1 MNELNLENHGLSKL
15 TVVIPTISR
24 PEFVKRQIIF
34 WSQFDAQVRILD
46 GAKTPIDTSQLG
58 LLPKNIQYLHE
69 PQRFNE
75 RLSNAWKHVDT
86 EFACLLPDDEFFL
99 PSGLASS
106 MRYLDQ
112 NPNITGCVGK
122 VLMFFV
128 DQGRFLTYQDY
139 EYWRNFATDSVT
151 AESRVQE
158 VLPPNKVHKVQFA
171 VLRSS
176 IWKEIFTSSYCDF
189 YSTGYL
195 YERMLNLH
203 SAVLGRTVVLDE
215 LMWMRSMENPPL
227 TNAAVPRDDGGMLGW
242 ADNPSNRDEVLHYVK
257 KVERII
263 GSEGSIEA
271 SKALKFAEQFVYGG
285 FETHRIKVQNSKHS
299 FRRRLSEVLIHYAPK
314 SIKLAAKRIGPRKLL
329 GYLDWQ
335 GFVLEETCNKLE
347 QSGIAF
353 NKRELQLIERL
364 ALEMDLE
371 RRTAGYKSIPAHL
384 VQR

>member
-1 MNELNLENHGLSKL
+1 MEHDLPSVGLSRL

-24 PEFVKRQIIF
+24 PEFVKRQITF

-46 GAKTPIDTSQLG
+46 GAATAIDLSQFG
-58 LLPKNIQYLHE
+58 QIPENVQYFHE
-69 PQRFNE
+69 PQKFNE

-99 PSGLASS
+99 PSGLIASLEH
-106 MRYLDQ
+106 LDK
-112 NPNITGCVGK
+112 NPTVTGCVGK

-139 EYWRNFATDSVT
+139 EYWKDFATDSVT

-171 VLRSS
+171 VLRSP
-176 IWKEIFTSSYCDF
+176 IWKEIFTSSYGDF

-215 LMWMRSMENPPL
+215 LTWMRSMENPPL
-227 TNAAVPRDDGGMLGW
+227 TNAAVPRDNGGMLGW

-271 SKALKFAEQFVYGG
+271 SKAHEFAEQFVYGG
-285 FETHRIKVQNSKHS
+285 FETHRIKVQNSKRS
-299 FRRRLSEVLIHYAPK
+299 FRRRLSEALIRYAPK
-314 SIKLAAKRIGPRKLL
+314 SIKLAAKRIGPRKVL

-335 GFVLEETCNKLE
+335 GFVIEETCNKLD
-347 QSGIAF
+347 QNGIAF

-364 ALEMDLE
+364 TLETDLE
-371 RRTAGYKSIPAHL
+371 RRTAGYKSVPSHL

>member
-1 MNELNLENHGLSKL
+1 MEHDLPSVGLSRL

-24 PEFVKRQIIF
+24 PEFVKRQITF

-46 GAKTPIDTSQLG
+46 GAATAIDLSQFG
-58 LLPKNIQYLHE
+58 QIPRNVQYFHE
-69 PQRFNE
+69 PQKFNE
-75 RLSNAWKHVDT
+75 RLSNAWEHVDT

-99 PSGLASS
+99 PSGLIASLEH
-106 MRYLDQ
+106 LDK
-112 NPNITGCVGK
+112 NPTVTGCVGK

-139 EYWRNFATDSVT
+139 EYWKDFATDSVT

-171 VLRSS
+171 VLRSP
-176 IWKEIFTSSYCDF
+176 IWKEIFTSSYGDF

-227 TNAAVPRDDGGMLGW
+227 TNAAVPRDNGGMLGW
-242 ADNPSNRDEVLHYVK
+242 ADNPSNQDEVLHYVK

-271 SKALKFAEQFVYGG
+271 SKAHEFAERFVYGG
-285 FETHRIKVQNSKHS
+285 FETHRIKVQNSKRS
-299 FRRRLSEVLIHYAPK
+299 FRRRLSEALIRYAPK
-314 SIKLAAKRIGPRKLL
+314 SIKLAAKRIGPRKVL

-335 GFVLEETCNKLE
+335 GFVIEETCNKMD
-347 QSGIAF
+347 QNGIAF

-364 ALEMDLE
+364 TLETDLE
-371 RRTAGYKSIPAHL
+371 RRTAGYKSVPSHL

>member
-1 MNELNLENHGLSKL
+1 MERDLPSVGLSRL

-24 PEFVKRQIIF
+24 PEFVKRQITF

-46 GAKTPIDTSQLG
+46 GAATAIDLSQFG
-58 LLPKNIQYLHE
+58 QIPRNVQYFHE
-69 PQRFNE
+69 PQKFNE

-99 PSGLASS
+99 PSGLIASLEH
-106 MRYLDQ
+106 LDK
-112 NPNITGCVGK
+112 NPTVTGCVGK

-139 EYWRNFATDSVT
+139 EYWKDFATDSVT

-171 VLRSS
+171 VLRSP
-176 IWKEIFTSSYCDF
+176 IWKQIFTSAYGDF

-227 TNAAVPRDDGGMLGW
+227 TNAAVPRDNGGMLGW

-271 SKALKFAEQFVYGG
+271 SKAHEFAERFVYGG
-285 FETHRIKVQNSKHS
+285 FETHRIKVQNSKRS
-299 FRRRLSEVLIHYAPK
+299 FRRRLSEALIRYAPK
-314 SIKLAAKRIGPRKLL
+314 SIKLAAKRIGPRKVL

-335 GFVLEETCNKLE
+335 GFVIEETCNKLE
-347 QSGIAF
+347 QNGIAF

-364 ALEMDLE
+364 ALETDLE
-371 RRTAGYKSIPAHL
+371 RMTAGYKSVPSHL

>member
-1 MNELNLENHGLSKL
+1 MEHDLPSVGLSRL

-24 PEFVKRQIIF
+24 PEFVKRQITF

-46 GAKTPIDTSQLG
+46 GAATAIDLSQFG
-58 LLPKNIQYLHE
+58 QIPRNVQYLHE
-69 PQRFNE
+69 PQKFNE

-99 PSGLASS
+99 PSGLIASLEH
-106 MRYLDQ
+106 LDK
-112 NPNITGCVGK
+112 NPTVTGCVGK

-139 EYWRNFATDSVT
+139 EYWKDFATDSGS

-158 VLPPNKVHKVQFA
+158 VLPPNKVHKVQFG
-171 VLRSS
+171 VLRSP
-176 IWKEIFTSSYCDF
+176 IWKKIFMSSYGDF

-215 LMWMRSMENPPL
+215 LIWMRSMENPPL

-257 KVERII
+257 KVEKII
-263 GSEGSIEA
+263 ASEGSIEA
-271 SKALKFAEQFVYGG
+271 SKAHEFAEQFVYGG
-285 FETHRIKVQNSKHS
+285 FETHRIKVQNSKRS
-299 FRRRLSEVLIHYAPK
+299 FRRRLSEALIRYAPK
-314 SIKLAAKRIGPRKLL
+314 SIKLAAKRIGPRKVL

-335 GFVLEETCNKLE
+335 GFVIEETCNKMD
-347 QSGIAF
+347 QNGIAF

-364 ALEMDLE
+364 TLETDLG
-371 RRTAGYKSIPAHL
+371 RKTAGYKSVPSHL

>member
-1 MNELNLENHGLSKL
+1 MEHDLPSVGLSRL

-24 PEFVKRQIIF
+24 PEFVKRQITF

-46 GAKTPIDTSQLG
+46 GAVTAINLSQFG
-58 LLPKNIQYLHE
+58 VIPENVQYFHE
-69 PQRFNE
+69 PHKFNE

-99 PSGLASS
+99 PSGLIASLEH
-106 MRYLDQ
+106 LDK
-112 NPNITGCVGK
+112 NPTVTGCVGK

-139 EYWRNFATDSVT
+139 EYWKDFATDSRT

-171 VLRSS
+171 VLRSP
-176 IWKEIFTSSYCDF
+176 IWKEIFTSSYGDF

-227 TNAAVPRDDGGMLGW
+227 TNAAVPRDNGGMLGW

-257 KVERII
+257 KVKRII
-263 GSEGSIEA
+263 GSEGSIAA
-271 SKALKFAEQFVYGG
+271 SKAHEFAERFVYEG
-285 FETHRIKVQNSKHS
+285 FETHRIKVQNSKQS
-299 FRRRLSEVLIHYAPK
+299 FRRRLSEALIRYAPK
-314 SIKLAAKRIGPRKLL
+314 SIKLAAKRIGPRKVL

-335 GFVLEETCNKLE
+335 GFVIEDTCNKLK
-347 QSGIAF
+347 QNGIAF
-353 NKRELQLIERL
+353 NERELQLIERL
-364 ALEMDLE
+364 ALETDLE
-371 RRTAGYKSIPAHL
+371 RRTAGYKSVPSHL

>member
-1 MNELNLENHGLSKL
+1 MEHDLPSVGLSRL

-24 PEFVKRQIIF
+24 PDFVKRQIAF

-46 GAKTPIDTSQLG
+46 GASTAIDLSQFG
-58 LLPKNIQYLHE
+58 QIPENVQYFHE
-69 PQRFNE
+69 PQKFNE

-99 PSGLASS
+99 PSGLIASLE
-106 MRYLDQ
+106 YLDK
-112 NPNITGCVGK
+112 NPTVTGCVGK

-139 EYWRNFATDSVT
+139 EYWKDFATDSVT

-171 VLRSS
+171 VLRSP
-176 IWKEIFTSSYCDF
+176 IWKEIFTSSYGDF

-195 YERMLNLH
+195 YERMLNLY

-227 TNAAVPRDDGGMLGW
+227 TNVAVPRDNGGMLGW

-257 KVERII
+257 KVEGII

-271 SKALKFAEQFVYGG
+271 SKAHEFAEQFVYGG
-285 FETHRIKVQNSKHS
+285 FETHRIKVQNSKRS
-299 FRRRLSEVLIHYAPK
+299 FRRRLSEALIRYAPK
-314 SIKLAAKRIGPRKLL
+314 SIKLAAKRIGPRKVL

-335 GFVLEETCNKLE
+335 GFVLEETFSKLG
-347 QSGIAF
+347 QRGIAF

-364 ALEMDLE
+364 ALETDLE
-371 RRTAGYKSIPAHL
+371 RRTAGYKSAPSHL

>member
-1 MNELNLENHGLSKL
+1 MEHDLPSVGLSRL

-24 PEFVKRQIIF
+24 PEFVKRQITF

-46 GAKTPIDTSQLG
+46 GAATAIDLSQFG
-58 LLPKNIQYLHE
+58 QIPRNVQYFHE
-69 PQRFNE
+69 PQKFNE

-99 PSGLASS
+99 PSGLIASLEH
-106 MRYLDQ
+106 LDK
-112 NPNITGCVGK
+112 NPTVTGCVGK

-139 EYWRNFATDSVT
+139 EYWKDFATDSVT

-171 VLRSS
+171 VLRSP
-176 IWKEIFTSSYCDF
+176 IWKEIFTSSYGDF

-227 TNAAVPRDDGGMLGW
+227 TNAAVPRDNGGRLGW
-242 ADNPSNRDEVLHYVK
+242 ADNPGNRDEVLHYVK

-263 GSEGSIEA
+263 GSQGSIEA
-271 SKALKFAEQFVYGG
+271 SKAHEFAERFVYGG
-285 FETHRIKVQNSKHS
+285 FETHRIKVQNSKRS
-299 FRRRLSEVLIHYAPK
+299 FRRRLSEALIRYAPK
-314 SIKLAAKRIGPRKLL
+314 SIKLAAKRIGPRKVL

-335 GFVLEETCNKLE
+335 GFVIEETCNKLD
-347 QSGIAF
+347 QNGIAF

-364 ALEMDLE
+364 TLETDLE
-371 RRTAGYKSIPAHL
+371 RRTAGYKSVPSHL

>member
-1 MNELNLENHGLSKL
+1 MEHDLPSVGLSRL

-24 PEFVKRQIIF
+24 PEFVKRQITF

-46 GAKTPIDTSQLG
+46 GAATAIDLSQFG
-58 LLPKNIQYLHE
+58 QIPENVQYFHE
-69 PQRFNE
+69 PQKFNE

-99 PSGLASS
+99 PSGLIASLEH
-106 MRYLDQ
+106 LDK
-112 NPNITGCVGK
+112 NPTVTGCVGK

-139 EYWRNFATDSVT
+139 EYWKDFATDSVT

-158 VLPPNKVHKVQFA
+158 VLPPNKVHKVQFG
-171 VLRSS
+171 VLRSP
-176 IWKEIFTSSYCDF
+176 IWKKIFMSSYGDF

-215 LMWMRSMENPPL
+215 LIWMRSMENPPL

-242 ADNPSNRDEVLHYVK
+242 ADNPSSRDEILHYVK
-257 KVERII
+257 KVEKII
-263 GSEGSIEA
+263 ASEGSIEA
-271 SKALKFAEQFVYGG
+271 SKAHEFAEQFVYGG
-285 FETHRIKVQNSKHS
+285 FETHRIKVQNSKRS
-299 FRRRLSEVLIHYAPK
+299 FRRRLSEVLIRYAPK
-314 SIKLAAKRIGPRKLL
+314 SIKLAAKRIGPRKVL

-335 GFVLEETCNKLE
+335 GFVIEETCNKLD
-347 QSGIAF
+347 QNRIAF

-364 ALEMDLE
+364 TLETDLE
-371 RRTAGYKSIPAHL
+371 RRTAGYKSVPSHL

>member
-1 MNELNLENHGLSKL
+1 MSKIDVVNAGLSRL

-24 PEFVKRQIIF
+24 PEFVKRQITF

-46 GAKTPIDTSQLG
+46 GASTAIDLSQFG
-58 LLPKNIQYLHE
+58 QIPENVQYFHE
-69 PQRFNE
+69 PQKFNE

-86 EFACLLPDDEFFL
+86 EFACLLPDDEFLL
-99 PSGLASS
+99 PSGLTASLE
-106 MRYLDQ
+106 YLDK
-112 NPNITGCVGK
+112 NPTDTGCVGR

-139 EYWRNFATDSVT
+139 EYWKDFATDSIT

-171 VLRSS
+171 VLRSP
-176 IWKEIFTSSYCDF
+176 IWKKIFRSSYGDF

-227 TNAAVPRDDGGMLGW
+227 TNVAVPRDNGGMLGW

-271 SKALKFAEQFVYGG
+271 SKAHEFAERFVYGG
-285 FETHRIKVQNSKHS
+285 FETHRIKVQNSKRS
-299 FRRRLSEVLIHYAPK
+299 FRRRLSEALIRYAPK
-314 SIKLAAKRIGPRKLL
+314 SIKLAAKRIGPRKVLS
-329 GYLDWQ
+329 YLDWQ
-335 GFVLEETCNKLE
+335 GFVIEETCNKLE
-347 QSGIAF
+347 QNGIAF

-364 ALEMDLE
+364 ALDTDLE
-371 RRTAGYKSIPAHL
+371 RRTAGYKSAPSHL

>member
-1 MNELNLENHGLSKL
+1 MEHDLPSVGLSRL

-24 PEFVKRQIIF
+24 PEFVKRQITF

-46 GAKTPIDTSQLG
+46 GAATAIDLSQFG
-58 LLPKNIQYLHE
+58 QISGNVQYFHE
-69 PQRFNE
+69 PQKFNE

-99 PSGLASS
+99 PSGLIASLEH
-106 MRYLDQ
+106 LDK
-112 NPNITGCVGK
+112 NPTVTGCVGK

-139 EYWRNFATDSVT
+139 EYWKDFATDSRT

-171 VLRSS
+171 VLRSP
-176 IWKEIFTSSYCDF
+176 IWKEIFTSSYGDF

-271 SKALKFAEQFVYGG
+271 SKAHEFAERFVYGG
-285 FETHRIKVQNSKHS
+285 FETHRIKVQNSKRS
-299 FRRRLSEVLIHYAPK
+299 FRRRLSEALIRYAPK
-314 SIKLAAKRIGPRKLL
+314 SIKLAAKRIGPRKVL

-335 GFVLEETCNKLE
+335 GFVIEETCNKMD
-347 QSGIAF
+347 QNGIAF

-364 ALEMDLE
+364 TLETDLE
-371 RRTAGYKSIPAHL
+371 RRTAGYKSVPSHL

>member
-1 MNELNLENHGLSKL
+1 
-15 TVVIPTISR
+15 
-24 PEFVKRQIIF
+24 
-34 WSQFDAQVRILD
+34 
-46 GAKTPIDTSQLG
+46 
-58 LLPKNIQYLHE
+58 
-69 PQRFNE
+69 
-75 RLSNAWKHVDT
+75 
-86 EFACLLPDDEFFL
+86 
-99 PSGLASS
+99 
-106 MRYLDQ
+106 
-112 NPNITGCVGK
+112 
-122 VLMFFV
+122 MFFV

-158 VLPPNKVHKVQFA
+158 VLPPNKVHKVQFG

-176 IWKEIFTSSYCDF
+176 IWKEIFTSSYGDF

-215 LMWMRSMENPPL
+215 LIWMRSMENPPL

-242 ADNPSNRDEVLHYVK
+242 ADNPCNRDEILHYVK
-257 KVERII
+257 KVEKII
-263 GSEGSIEA
+263 ASEGSIEA
-271 SKALKFAEQFVYGG
+271 SKARKFAEQFVYGG
-285 FETHRIKVQNSKHS
+285 FETHRIKVQSSKRS
-299 FRRRLSEVLIHYAPK
+299 FRRRLSEALIRYAPK
-314 SIKLAAKRIGPRKLL
+314 SIKLAAKRIGPRKVL
-329 GYLDWQ
+329 GYFDWQ
-335 GFVLEETCNKLE
+335 GFVLEETYNKL
-347 QSGIAF
+347 QQGGIAF

>member
-1 MNELNLENHGLSKL
+1 MEHDLPSVGLSRL

-24 PEFVKRQIIF
+24 PEFVKRQITF

-46 GAKTPIDTSQLG
+46 GAATAIDLSQFG
-58 LLPKNIQYLHE
+58 QIPRNVQYFHE
-69 PQRFNE
+69 PQKFNE

-99 PSGLASS
+99 PSGLIASLEH
-106 MRYLDQ
+106 LDK
-112 NPNITGCVGK
+112 NPTVTGCVGK

-139 EYWRNFATDSVT
+139 EYWKDFATDSVT

-171 VLRSS
+171 VLRSP
-176 IWKEIFTSSYCDF
+176 IWKQIFTSSYGDF

-271 SKALKFAEQFVYGG
+271 SKAHEFAERFVYGG
-285 FETHRIKVQNSKHS
+285 FETHRLKVQNSKRS
-299 FRRRLSEVLIHYAPK
+299 FRRRLSEALIRYAPK
-314 SIKLAAKRIGPRKLL
+314 SIKLAAKRIGPRKVL

-335 GFVLEETCNKLE
+335 GFVIEDTCNKLE
-347 QSGIAF
+347 QNGIAF

-364 ALEMDLE
+364 ALETDLE
-371 RRTAGYKSIPAHL
+371 RRNAGYKSVPSRL

>member
-1 MNELNLENHGLSKL
+1 MEHDLPSVGLSRL

-24 PEFVKRQIIF
+24 PEFVKRQITF

-46 GAKTPIDTSQLG
+46 GAATAIDLSQFG
-58 LLPKNIQYLHE
+58 QIPRNVQYFHE
-69 PQRFNE
+69 PQKFNE

-99 PSGLASS
+99 PSGLIASLEH
-106 MRYLDQ
+106 LDK
-112 NPNITGCVGK
+112 NPTVTGCVGK

-139 EYWRNFATDSVT
+139 EYWKDFATDSVT

-171 VLRSS
+171 VLRSP
-176 IWKEIFTSSYCDF
+176 IWKEIFTSSYGDF

-227 TNAAVPRDDGGMLGW
+227 TNAAVPRDNGGMLGW

-271 SKALKFAEQFVYGG
+271 SKAHEFAKRFVYGG
-285 FETHRIKVQNSKHS
+285 FETHRIKVQNSKRS
-299 FRRRLSEVLIHYAPK
+299 FRRRLSEALIRYAPK
-314 SIKLAAKRIGPRKLL
+314 SIKLAAKRIGPRKVL

-335 GFVLEETCNKLE
+335 GFVIEETCNKLD
-347 QSGIAF
+347 QNGIAF

-364 ALEMDLE
+364 ALETDLE
-371 RRTAGYKSIPAHL
+371 RRTAGYKSVPSHL

>member
-1 MNELNLENHGLSKL
+1 MEHDLPSVGLSRL

-24 PEFVKRQIIF
+24 PEFVKRQITF

-46 GAKTPIDTSQLG
+46 GAATAIDLSQFG
-58 LLPKNIQYLHE
+58 QISENVHYFHE
-69 PQRFNE
+69 PQKFNE

-99 PSGLASS
+99 PSGLIASLE
-106 MRYLDQ
+106 YLDK
-112 NPNITGCVGK
+112 NPTVTGCVGK

-128 DQGRFLTYQDY
+128 DQERFLTYQDY
-139 EYWRNFATDSVT
+139 EYWKDFATESRT

-171 VLRSS
+171 VLRSP
-176 IWKEIFTSSYCDF
+176 IWKEIFTSSYGDF

-227 TNAAVPRDDGGMLGW
+227 TNVAVPRDNGGMLGW

-257 KVERII
+257 KVEGII

-271 SKALKFAEQFVYGG
+271 SKAHEFAEQFVYGG
-285 FETHRIKVQNSKHS
+285 FETHRIKVQNSKRS
-299 FRRRLSEVLIHYAPK
+299 FRRRLSEALIRYAPK
-314 SIKLAAKRIGPRKLL
+314 SIKLAAKRIGPRKVL

-335 GFVLEETCNKLE
+335 GFVLEETFSKLG
-347 QSGIAF
+347 QRGIAF

-364 ALEMDLE
+364 ALETDLE
-371 RRTAGYKSIPAHL
+371 RRTAGYKSAPSHL

>member
-1 MNELNLENHGLSKL
+1 MEHDLPSVGLSRL

-24 PEFVKRQIIF
+24 PDFVKRQIAF

-46 GAKTPIDTSQLG
+46 GASTAIDLSQFG
-58 LLPKNIQYLHE
+58 QIPENVQYFHE
-69 PQRFNE
+69 PQKFNE

-99 PSGLASS
+99 PSGLIASLE
-106 MRYLDQ
+106 YLDK
-112 NPNITGCVGK
+112 NPTDTGCVGK

-139 EYWRNFATDSVT
+139 EYWKDFATDSVT

-171 VLRSS
+171 VLRST
-176 IWKEIFTSSYCDF
+176 IWKEIFTSSYGDF

-227 TNAAVPRDDGGMLGW
+227 TNAAVPRDNGGMLGW

-271 SKALKFAEQFVYGG
+271 SKAHEFAERFVYGG
-285 FETHRIKVQNSKHS
+285 FETHRIKVQNSKRS
-299 FRRRLSEVLIHYAPK
+299 FRRRLSEALIRYAPK
-314 SIKLAAKRIGPRKLL
+314 SIKLAAKRIGPRKVL

-335 GFVLEETCNKLE
+335 GFVIEETCNKLE
-347 QSGIAF
+347 QNSIAF

-364 ALEMDLE
+364 ALETDLE
-371 RRTAGYKSIPAHL
+371 RRTAGYKSVPSHL

>member
-1 MNELNLENHGLSKL
+1 MEHDLPSVGLSRL
-15 TVVIPTISR
+15 TIVIPTISR
-24 PEFVKRQIIF
+24 PEFVKRQITF

-46 GAKTPIDTSQLG
+46 GAATAIDLSQFG
-58 LLPKNIQYLHE
+58 QIPENVQYFHE
-69 PQRFNE
+69 PQKFNE

-99 PSGLASS
+99 PSGLIASLEH
-106 MRYLDQ
+106 LDK
-112 NPNITGCVGK
+112 NPTVTGCVGK

-139 EYWRNFATDSVT
+139 EYWKDFANDSRT

-171 VLRSS
+171 VLRSP
-176 IWKEIFTSSYCDF
+176 IWKQIFSSSYGDF

-227 TNAAVPRDDGGMLGW
+227 TNAAVPRDNGGMLGW

-271 SKALKFAEQFVYGG
+271 SKAHEFAERFVYGG
-285 FETHRIKVQNSKHS
+285 FETHRIKVQNSKRS
-299 FRRRLSEVLIHYAPK
+299 FRRRLSEALIRYAPK
-314 SIKLAAKRIGPRKLL
+314 SIKLAAKRIGPRKVL

-335 GFVLEETCNKLE
+335 GFVIEETCNKMD
-347 QSGIAF
+347 QNGIAF

-364 ALEMDLE
+364 TLETDLE
-371 RRTAGYKSIPAHL
+371 RRTAGYKSVPSHL

>member
-1 MNELNLENHGLSKL
+1 MEHDLPSVGLSRL

-24 PEFVKRQIIF
+24 PDFVKRQIAF

-46 GAKTPIDTSQLG
+46 GASTAIDLSEFGQIPG
-58 LLPKNIQYLHE
+58 NVQYFHE
-69 PQRFNE
+69 PQKFNE

-99 PSGLASS
+99 PSGLIASLE
-106 MRYLDQ
+106 YLDK
-112 NPNITGCVGK
+112 NPTDTGCVGK

-139 EYWRNFATDSVT
+139 EYWKDFATDSVT

-171 VLRSS
+171 VLRSP
-176 IWKEIFTSSYCDF
+176 IWKQIFTSSYGDF

-227 TNAAVPRDDGGMLGW
+227 TNVAVPRDNGGMLGW

-257 KVERII
+257 KVEGII

-271 SKALKFAEQFVYGG
+271 SKAHEFAEQFVYGG
-285 FETHRIKVQNSKHS
+285 FETHRIKVQNSKRS
-299 FRRRLSEVLIHYAPK
+299 FRRRLSEALIRYAPK
-314 SIKLAAKRIGPRKLL
+314 SIKLAAKRIGPRKVL

-335 GFVLEETCNKLE
+335 GFVLEETFSKLG
-347 QSGIAF
+347 QRGIAF

-364 ALEMDLE
+364 ALETDLE
-371 RRTAGYKSIPAHL
+371 RRTAGYKSAPSHL

>member
-1 MNELNLENHGLSKL
+1 MEHDLPSVGLSRL

-24 PEFVKRQIIF
+24 PEFVKRQITF

-46 GAKTPIDTSQLG
+46 GAATAIDLSQFG
-58 LLPKNIQYLHE
+58 QIPRNVQYFHE
-69 PQRFNE
+69 PQKFNE

-99 PSGLASS
+99 PSGLIASLEH
-106 MRYLDQ
+106 LDK
-112 NPNITGCVGK
+112 NPTVTGCVGK

-139 EYWRNFATDSVT
+139 EYWKDFATDSVT

-171 VLRSS
+171 VLRSP
-176 IWKEIFTSSYCDF
+176 IWKEIFTSSYGDF

-215 LMWMRSMENPPL
+215 LTWMRSMENPPL
-227 TNAAVPRDDGGMLGW
+227 TNAAVPRDNGGMLGW

-271 SKALKFAEQFVYGG
+271 SKAHEFAELFVYGG
-285 FETHRIKVQNSKHS
+285 FETHRIKVQNSKRS
-299 FRRRLSEVLIHYAPK
+299 FRRRLSEALIRYAPK
-314 SIKLAAKRIGPRKLL
+314 SIKLAAKRIGPRKVL

-335 GFVLEETCNKLE
+335 GFVIEETCNKLD
-347 QSGIAF
+347 QNGIAF

-364 ALEMDLE
+364 TLETDLE
-371 RRTAGYKSIPAHL
+371 RRTAGYKSVPSHL

>member
-1 MNELNLENHGLSKL
+1 MEQGLPISGLSRL

-24 PEFVKRQIIF
+24 PEFVKRQIVF

-46 GAKTPIDTSQLG
+46 GAATAIDLSQFSQI
-58 LLPKNIQYLHE
+58 PENVQYFHE
-69 PQRFNE
+69 PQKFNE

-99 PSGLASS
+99 PSGLIASLEH
-106 MRYLDQ
+106 LDK
-112 NPNITGCVGK
+112 NPTVTGCVGK

-139 EYWRNFATDSVT
+139 EYWKDFATDSGT

-171 VLRSS
+171 VLRSP
-176 IWKEIFTSSYCDF
+176 IWKEIFTSSYGDF

-215 LMWMRSMENPPL
+215 LTWMRSMENPPL
-227 TNAAVPRDDGGMLGW
+227 TNAAVPRDNGGMLGW

-271 SKALKFAEQFVYGG
+271 SKARKFAERFVYEG
-285 FETHRIKVQNSKHS
+285 FETHRIKVQNSKRS
-299 FRRRLSEVLIHYAPK
+299 FRRRLSGALIRYAPK
-314 SIKLAAKRIGPRKLL
+314 SIKLAAKRIGPRKMLS
-329 GYLDWQ
+329 YLDWQ
-335 GFVLEETCNKLE
+335 GFVLEETCDNLE
-347 QSGIAF
+347 QNGIAF
-353 NKRELQLIERL
+353 NKQELHLIEHL
-364 ALEMDLE
+364 ALETDLE
-371 RRTAGYKSIPAHL
+371 RRNAGYKSVPSHL

>member
-1 MNELNLENHGLSKL
+1 
-15 TVVIPTISR
+15 VVIPTISR
-24 PEFVKRQIIF
+24 PEFVKRQIVF

-46 GAKTPIDTSQLG
+46 GAATAIDLSQFG
-58 LLPKNIQYLHE
+58 QIPGNVQYFHE
-69 PQRFNE
+69 PQKFNE

-99 PSGLASS
+99 PSGLTSS
-106 MRYLDQ
+106 IEYLDK
-112 NPNITGCVGK
+112 NPTVTGCVGK

-139 EYWRNFATDSVT
+139 EYWKDFSTDSVT

-171 VLRSS
+171 VLRSP
-176 IWKEIFTSSYCDF
+176 IWKEIFTSSYGDF

-227 TNAAVPRDDGGMLGW
+227 TNAAVPRDNGGMLGW
-242 ADNPSNRDEVLHYVK
+242 ADNPSNQEEILHYVK
-257 KVERII
+257 KVEGII
-263 GSEGSIEA
+263 GSDGSIEA
-271 SKALKFAEQFVYGG
+271 SKAHKFAERFVYGG
-285 FETHRIKVQNSKHS
+285 FETHRIKVQNSRRS
-299 FRRRLSEVLIHYAPK
+299 FRRRLSDALIRYAPK
-314 SIKLAAKRIGPRKLL
+314 SIKLAAKRIGPRKML

-335 GFVLEETCNKLE
+335 GFVLEETCYKLE
-347 QSGIAF
+347 QGGIAF
-353 NKRELQLIERL
+353 NKPELQLIERL
-364 ALEMDLE
+364 ALETDLE
-371 RRTAGYKSIPAHL
+371 RRNAGYKSVPSHL